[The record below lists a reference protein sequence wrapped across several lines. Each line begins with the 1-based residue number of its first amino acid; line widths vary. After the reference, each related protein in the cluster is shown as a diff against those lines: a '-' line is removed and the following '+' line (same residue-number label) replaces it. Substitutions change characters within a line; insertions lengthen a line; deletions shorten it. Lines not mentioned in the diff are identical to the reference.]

1 MKPQYILSLVL
12 IATAF
17 AAGIYFYEQ
26 LPDPMPSHWNANGEV
41 DDYMDKDIAL
51 FFMPGIALFMLGLF
65 IVIPKLDPLKKN
77 IEKFR
82 GYYDWFILLMV
93 AFLVYIY
100 FVTIAWA
107 LGYQFSMNYAI
118 MPPLA
123 ALFYYVGILCENSKR
138 NWFIGVRTPWT
149 LSSEI
154 VWDRT
159 NRLAGK
165 LFKIL
170 AVVFIIGL
178 LLPSEFFIYI
188 IIAVIIIALCPVAY
202 SFFEFQKLAKK

>member
-1 MKPQYILSLVL
+1 MKIQYILSLLL
-12 IATAF
+12 IAIAF
-17 AAGIYFYEQ
+17 AAGIYLYDQ

-41 DDYMDKDIAL
+41 DDYMAKDTAL

-65 IVIPKLDPLKKN
+65 IIIPKLDPLKKN

-82 GYYDWFILLMV
+82 KYYDWFIFLMI
-93 AFLVYIY
+93 AFLIYIY

-123 ALFYYVGILCENSKR
+123 ALFYYIGILCENSKR
-138 NWFIGVRTPWT
+138 NWFIGIRTPWT
-149 LSSEI
+149 LSNDT
-154 VWDRT
+154 VWNKT
-159 NRLAGK
+159 NQLAGK

-170 AVVFIIGL
+170 AAVFVVGL
-178 LLPSEFFIYI
+178 LLPSEFFIYT
-188 IIAVIIIALCPVAY
+188 IIAVIIVALYPVVY
-202 SFFEFQKLAKK
+202 SFFEFRKLTKK